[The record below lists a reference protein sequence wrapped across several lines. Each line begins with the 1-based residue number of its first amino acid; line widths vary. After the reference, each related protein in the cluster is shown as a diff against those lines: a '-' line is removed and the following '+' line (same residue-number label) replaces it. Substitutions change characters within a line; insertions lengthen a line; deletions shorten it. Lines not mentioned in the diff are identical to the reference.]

1 MSLLLLRPLDAGSVT
16 GTADVTAEAATVE
29 ATGKETLSGTA
40 GVIYVYEDGELVLQ
54 GTEPVSFAEVGAITA
69 ASATADATGA
79 EAFRGTAAV
88 TAEQATVAAE
98 GEQVEPDESVTGTAD
113 VTAQQATV
121 EATGAESFTG
131 SADLTADA
139 ATVEAEGTHT
149 APAITGTAS
158 LEARQATTTGEG
170 IVLADITGEAA
181 VSAREAS
188 VTAIGIG
195 GIVTEELPNL
205 QAGSLSKRKPRPI
218 LISGHGTA
226 TAQPAEVLAFGTVN
240 DDELVLMLLVA

>member
-121 EATGAESFTG
+121 EATGAESFT
-131 SADLTADA
+131 AD
-139 ATVEAEGTHT
+139 
-149 APAITGTAS
+149 ITGTAS